1 MRSRSTDTGLTLTQA
16 SFFARQT
23 IKFGAF
29 AIVFIIV
36 GQMFLSAF
44 TTYWRTVHPTPP
56 PPPTVGFG
64 ILPAPQFKTKTKSTV
79 HQPKNYKL
87 ETATIGLGHFPNQ
100 LKVYLMPKKAPNLLD
115 HENALK
121 LAKRYGFVFKP
132 ETIDDT
138 HYRWIKPGKLTQ
150 TFDLNIISHTFDYKT
165 DFLDK
170 PELLLES
177 KELPTKYAAVEL
189 VKGFLRQSGPLARD
203 IATASGQTRYL
214 KIVGN
219 DLEPAL
225 AASEADLMQIDINRL
240 PIDQRYQTYTQQG
253 EQGII
258 HALLSGY
265 GHGISQIVKLN
276 NHYYPI
282 DYLTYETYPL
292 KNVKEAW
299 NLLVADHGYI
309 AAYRSKRDTVVVR
322 EVELGYYDDLN
333 GSQYLEPIFVFKG
346 DDGFLGYVPAI
357 GARYLANEKG
367 NH

>member
-1 MRSRSTDTGLTLTQA
+1 MRSRSTGTGLTLTQA

-29 AIVFIIV
+29 AIVFIII

-44 TTYWRTVHPTPP
+44 TTYWIATHPTPP

-64 ILPAPQFKTKTKSTV
+64 VLPAPQFQTGAKNKIS
-79 HQPKNYKL
+79 QPKTYKL
-87 ETATIGLGHFPNQ
+87 ETATIGLGHFPKQ
-100 LKVYLMPKKAPNLLD
+100 LRVYLMPKKAPNLLD
-115 HENALK
+115 HENAMK
-121 LAKRYGFVFKP
+121 LAKKYGFVFEP
-132 ETIDDT
+132 EVIDDN
-138 HYRWIKPGKLTQ
+138 HYRWIKPGKLTR
-150 TFDLNIISHTFDYKT
+150 TFDLNIISHTFSYKT
-165 DFLDK
+165 DFLEK

-177 KELPTKYAAVEL
+177 KDLPTKYEAVGL
-189 VKGFLRQSGPLARD
+189 VKDFLHREGPLAKD
-203 IATASGQTRYL
+203 IATASGQARYL

-240 PIDQRYQTYTQQG
+240 PVNQIPTYTQRG

-265 GHGISQIVKLN
+265 GSGVQRIVKLRN
-276 NHYYPI
+276 DYYPV

-299 NLLVADHGYI
+299 NLLIAGHGYI
-309 AAYRSKRDTVVVR
+309 AAHRSTSDRVVVR
-322 EVELGYYDDLN
+322 EVNLGYYDDLN

-357 GARYLANEKG
+357 DARYLATKKG
-367 NH
+367 RS